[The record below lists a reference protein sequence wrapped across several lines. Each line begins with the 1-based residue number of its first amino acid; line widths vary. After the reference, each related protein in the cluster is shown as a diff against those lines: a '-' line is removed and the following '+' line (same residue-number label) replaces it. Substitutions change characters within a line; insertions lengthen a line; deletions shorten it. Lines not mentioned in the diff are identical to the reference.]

1 MKKLLVAALIL
12 AVLFTLTTQFDLTD
26 IFGKI
31 SVVVSDQ
38 SDKLSHKINS
48 LEDLIKED

>member
-1 MKKLLVAALIL
+1 MKKWLAGALIL
-12 AVLFTLTTQFDLTD
+12 AVLFTLTTQFDVTD

-31 SVVVSDQ
+31 SAVVSNQ
-38 SDKLSHKINS
+38 TDKLSHKINS